1 MRWQMQR
8 LITVKFLSAR
18 VPREDHFGGGAS
30 YAKATPHYFQEHII
44 IVVTQLP
51 LRSTLR
57 SVDYVRRIAKR
68 SVVLGASDVRCVPR
82 VLVKGLTLTGLVVRS
97 AKSPSEKEAEGQ
109 TRIF

>member
-1 MRWQMQR
+1 MQR

-57 SVDYVRRIAKR
+57 SVDYAGRIAKR

-82 VLVKGLTLTGLVVRS
+82 ALVKGLILAGPVVWF
-97 AKSPSEKEAEGQ
+97 AKFPSEKEAKG
-109 TRIF
+109 